1 MKKWCVFLSAMLL
14 TVFVAGCGGP
24 SLPEKLEVSLVP
36 AKGYEGDAKGTAVID
51 TKTGTDITFEIT
63 GLEADGLYTAFFVNV
78 KSKMF
83 QGVGQDPFV
92 LPVDANGVVSF
103 NGKIDKN
110 SFLRYKKIA
119 IYLNPG
125 GEPVK
130 NPLGVKAKLG
140 AFMKTKKAKMVL
152 EGKLR

>member
-14 TVFVAGCGGP
+14 IVFVAGCGGP

>member
-1 MKKWCVFLSAMLL
+1 MKKWGVVLSTILVMGMIM
-14 TVFVAGCGGP
+14 GCGGP
-24 SLPEKLEVSLVP
+24 SLPEKLEVALTP
-36 AKGYEGDAKGTAVID
+36 AKGYEGGATGTVVID
-51 TKTGTDITFEIT
+51 TKTGTDVTIAIT
-63 GLEADGLYTAFFVNV
+63 GLKPDGLYTAFFVNV

-83 QGVGQDPFV
+83 QGVGQEPYV
-92 LPVDANGVVSF
+92 IPVDANGVVSF

-110 SFLRYKKIA
+110 SFLRFRKVA

-140 AFMKTKKAKMVL
+140 ALMKKKKAKMVL